1 MKRRLHESISN
12 CLLKIKESYNNNQN
26 CIFRKPKQ
34 YIAIYIGLRYRSDV
48 CENGTYKIS
57 VSYARMTYIRGL
69 YHHIK
74 CTWQ

>member
-1 MKRRLHESISN
+1 MII
-12 CLLKIKESYNNNQN
+12 KIVFFENQN
-26 CIFRKPKQ
+26 S
-34 YIAIYIGLRYRSDV
+34 IAIYIGLRYRSDV

-57 VSYARMTYIRGL
+57 VSYARMTHIRGL